1 MVNSS
6 ANNDALVK
14 EISDDI
20 KLIQDALDSNDD
32 KRMKKVHIYL
42 DGKYTT
48 SLKGFGKSM
57 YNYDDEYGFSYN
69 YLDKGALEHN
79 LKIMRGRLEGVRE
92 FGLSNSNQSQSN
104 INVNVPISNKNEVNI
119 QLSFTEAKERIEN
132 MPGLNEEQTE
142 EIKAKINELEKI
154 NGEKISKKKKWSKVK
169 PILLFV
175 LDKGADVAIT
185 IMSLILQMKL
195 GL

>member
-119 QLSFTEAKERIEN
+119 QLSFT
-132 MPGLNEEQTE
+132 
-142 EIKAKINELEKI
+142 
-154 NGEKISKKKKWSKVK
+154 
-169 PILLFV
+169 
-175 LDKGADVAIT
+175 
-185 IMSLILQMKL
+185 
-195 GL
+195 